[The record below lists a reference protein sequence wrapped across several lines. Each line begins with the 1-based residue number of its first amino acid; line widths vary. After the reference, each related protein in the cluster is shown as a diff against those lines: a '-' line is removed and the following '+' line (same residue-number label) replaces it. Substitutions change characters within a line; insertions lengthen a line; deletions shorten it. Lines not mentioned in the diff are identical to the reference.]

1 MKRIAAAVGTL
12 ILAGCGP
19 SGHQPAQEA
28 QLQLVVSDTP
38 ITLQA
43 GQTLALQLL
52 VIGAGSE
59 QATISSPDLP
69 PFAVLQGSLLTLSPS
84 RQYEGDYTL
93 TLVATT
99 QSSNASASLH
109 VTVQRPETA
118 PRLWFFSISGTSG
131 DNLGGFCLDFSNC
144 ILYGTPIIS
153 LSAADDEGDP
163 VTWDVE
169 LVPSDQPLSG
179 SPTQTVT

>member
-131 DNLGGFCLDFSNC
+131 DNLGGSTALDRCGRWTSS
-144 ILYGTPIIS
+144 IAWTTGAGPSSGASITP
-153 LSAADDEGDP
+153 
-163 VTWDVE
+163 W
-169 LVPSDQPLSG
+169 
-179 SPTQTVT
+179 PTG